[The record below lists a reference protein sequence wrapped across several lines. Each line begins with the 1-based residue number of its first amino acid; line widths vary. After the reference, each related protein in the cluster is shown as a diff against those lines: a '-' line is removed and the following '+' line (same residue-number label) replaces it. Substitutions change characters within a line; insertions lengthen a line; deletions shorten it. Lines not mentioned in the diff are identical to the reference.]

1 MSTVLRIVIP
11 SLLLT
16 FLPFPSPAL
25 AADSSVPDS
34 VIAAALSSQIRRQHE
49 VVSVRRELY
58 DLKESYLH
66 AVLTPP
72 LLNALGLDLPASSLY
87 ARATIPT
94 RLSRI
99 AELQRYYDMLEFS
112 ASFDLGALA
121 TSVAPSGTD
130 VSLLAATWLDL
141 PPSRFTLIA
150 TALSL
155 LGTPYEFGAS
165 STYQVDCSGFTS
177 LVYRSIGIDLRL
189 KASYQFEDLVSIE
202 AGHVE
207 PGDLVFYAG
216 GPTAAGPLN
225 IGHVALYLGTG
236 LVIHASAAHGS
247 VTISAVQYHRPPVAY
262 ARVLMPTTPLPPAT
276 PPTFLDLYDSSIG
289 TK

>member
-1 MSTVLRIVIP
+1 MLRIIVS

-16 FLPFPSPAL
+16 SISLPPQAL
-25 AADSSVPDS
+25 AEDSSVPES
-34 VIAAALSSQIRRQHE
+34 AIASALSSQIRRQHE
-49 VVSVRRELY
+49 VASVRRELY

-72 LLNALGLDLPASSLY
+72 LSNAMGLDPPMSSLY
-87 ARATIPT
+87 AQATTPI

-99 AELQRYYDMLEFS
+99 AELQRYYDLLEFS
-112 ASFDLGALA
+112 ARSDLGALA

-130 VSLLAATWLDL
+130 AGLLAATWLDL

-165 STYQVDCSGFTS
+165 STRQVDCSGFTS

-202 AGHVE
+202 AEHVE

-225 IGHVALYLGTG
+225 IGHVALYLGAG

-247 VTISAVQYHRPPVAY
+247 VSISAVQYRQPPVAY
-262 ARVLMPTTPLPPAT
+262 SRVLAPTTPLT
-276 PPTFLDLYDSSIG
+276 
-289 TK
+289 